1 MVANGLYV
9 ITADN
14 FILLIE
20 RYFVFSVFSRARAR
34 VCVCVVE
41 DCFNQNPRVAVLWS
55 FDRN

>member
-20 RYFVFSVFSRARAR
+20 RYFVFSVFSGAR
-34 VCVCVVE
+34 VCVCVAE